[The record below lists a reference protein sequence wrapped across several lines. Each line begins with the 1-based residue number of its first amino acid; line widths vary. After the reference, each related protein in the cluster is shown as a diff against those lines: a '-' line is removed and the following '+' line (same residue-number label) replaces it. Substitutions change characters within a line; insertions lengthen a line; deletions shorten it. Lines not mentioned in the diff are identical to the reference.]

1 MATART
7 QDAMQSHEALID
19 EMIDETFPASD
30 APQLTARNDGSPP
43 AGAPPERAARGSAEE
58 IARGVQPTIG
68 NQGAIPASGVLE
80 ETVPLADQGVV
91 HLRFNGDFRRLHI
104 YLGEEGMAL
113 DGRALDRLIAVL
125 SQKRARMA
133 GSG

>member
-1 MATART
+1 MTRLRNEPPSST
-7 QDAMQSHEALID
+7 REPLID

-30 APQLTARNDGSPP
+30 APQLTGRRDDGAAATAPD
-43 AGAPPERAARGSAEE
+43 APPRGREQLAH
-58 IARGVQPTIG
+58 GVQPTIG
-68 NQGAIPASGVLE
+68 NQGSMPASGVLE

-104 YLGEEGMAL
+104 YLGEEGLAL
-113 DGRALDRLIAVL
+113 DAPALDRLIAVL
-125 SQKRARMA
+125 SQKRARMG